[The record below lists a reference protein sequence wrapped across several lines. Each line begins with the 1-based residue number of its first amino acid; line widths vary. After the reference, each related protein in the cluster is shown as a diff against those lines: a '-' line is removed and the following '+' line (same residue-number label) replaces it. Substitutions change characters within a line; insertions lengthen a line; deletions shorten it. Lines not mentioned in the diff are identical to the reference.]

1 MKPTHVARCPNL
13 GADKKIRKQ
22 IIRMTTFLK
31 TFFVGAM
38 LVWSFASC
46 SSDADLQ
53 GLVGTNEVTFTTAPT
68 TKAVG
73 AQWTAGDRIGVY
85 MKTAGATLEGSA
97 LTGSN
102 ANVSYTTTAG
112 DGVFTA
118 SSTALYYPHDGS
130 AVDFIAYY
138 PYTSSVSAGVYTV
151 NLTTQ
156 SDAEAIDL
164 MYANN
169 LTSMTKD
176 SGAGALAFSHKLAT
190 VQLTLKSAD
199 GQSLDGIT
207 ATVKSQP
214 TTGEFNIATGDFGT
228 IGTKGDIAMKISGSG
243 TTLTASALLLPTAA
257 TEDLKPLTVSLTN
270 AVGKTSTV
278 TLSDNLTLTSGQRY
292 TYTINITA
300 GGGSTV
306 TPSYTSW
313 TETPTI
319 TAAQLNSDHIRY
331 VTHNITVSNRTVRN
345 YSLLYDTQLKMAY
358 WVAYPLCNFYVTRN
372 TSRTNVWGADPSF
385 TSTEQA
391 DFSSAIGGY
400 QRGHQIPSADR
411 YVSDSANIQTFYYTN
426 MTPQDGDLNTHIW
439 ADLEGKVRS
448 WSSNI
453 DTLYVVTGASPTT
466 STTSTDIK
474 YAYDVSGQ
482 AVAVPKYYY
491 KALARIDRETGTA
504 YTIAFKFNNERPS
517 SSTIMDYALSVAELE
532 ELTGFTFFP
541 TIDASYKQSYDATK
555 WQ

>member
-1 MKPTHVARCPNL
+1 
-13 GADKKIRKQ
+13 
-22 IIRMTTFLK
+22 MTTFLK
-31 TFFVGAM
+31 TFCIGAT
-38 LVWSFASC
+38 LAWSLASC

-53 GLVGTNEVTFTTAPT
+53 YLATGDEVTFTTAPT

-85 MKTAGATLEGSA
+85 MKTAGEALDGTA
-97 LTGSN
+97 LTGAN
-102 ANVSYTTTAG
+102 ANVSYTTAAG

-138 PYTSSVSAGVYTV
+138 PYTSSVAAGVYPV
-151 NLTTQ
+151 DLTKQT
-156 SDAEAIDL
+156 DAESIDL
-164 MYANN
+164 MYADN
-169 LTSMTKD
+169 LTSRTKD
-176 SGAGALAFSHKLAT
+176 QGAGALAFSHKLAT

-199 GQSLDGIT
+199 GQSLNGLT
-207 ATVKSQP
+207 ATVKNAY
-214 TTGEFNIATGDFGT
+214 TTGSFDLTTGTFSAVANQGNIA
-228 IGTKGDIAMKISGSG
+228 MNVSGSG
-243 TTLTASALLLPTAA
+243 TTLTATALLFPTIST
-257 TEDLKPLTVSLTN
+257 TEDLKPLTV
-270 AVGKTSTV
+270 
-278 TLSDNLTLTSGQRY
+278 TLTSAAGKSQTVTVASDLTLVSGERY
-292 TYTINITA
+292 TYTINVKA
-300 GGGSTV
+300 GGGSSV
-306 TPSYTSW
+306 TPTYTSW

-319 TAAQLNSDHIRY
+319 TSDQLNSDHIKY
-331 VTHNITVSNRTVRN
+331 VTHNIDVNNKTVRN

-358 WVAYPLCNFYVTRN
+358 WVAYPMCNFYVQRN
-372 TSRTNVWGADPSF
+372 SNRTEEWGPDPSF
-385 TSTEQA
+385 STSEQPNY
-391 DFSSAIGGY
+391 SKAIGGY

-411 YVSDSANIQTFYYTN
+411 YVSREANVQTFYYTN
-426 MTPQDGDLNTHIW
+426 MTPQNGQLNGNVW
-439 ADLEGKVRS
+439 ADLETKVRS

-466 STTSTDIK
+466 SATATDIS
-474 YAYDVSGQ
+474 YAYDIDGT

-517 SSTIMDYALSVAELE
+517 STTLMDYAISVAELE
-532 ELTGFTFFP
+532 QLTGFTFFP